1 MTEQPTQPETPGAAP
16 APGPPP
22 GPPPASPT
30 VGDWV
35 DLVHRRWP
43 MATAEPWDNV
53 GLQVGDPA
61 AAASTVLVALDVTAA
76 VLAEA
81 AEAGAGLVVAH
92 HPLVFRPLSSVQAG
106 DPVGSLMLR
115 AAGQGA
121 AVLAVHTNFDV
132 AAAGSPSD
140 VVADLLDLADRRPLR
155 PARTESDAAYKYVVF
170 CPVEAT
176 AKVLDAAARAGAGVI
191 GNYSHCS
198 FRTPGTGT
206 FLPEEG
212 AQPAV
217 GEVAMLN
224 QVSEERLEM
233 LVPAGR
239 LADVH
244 AAVVAAHPYEEVAAD
259 TYPLHTGTGL
269 GLGRVGRLRAPAP
282 LATLAGRLR
291 EGLPAPGLRMAGDP
305 GRRVERV
312 AVLGGSGGDEVA
324 TAVAAG
330 ADCYVT
336 GDLKHHQV
344 LLALAAGMACIDA
357 THAATEQAALPGLAD
372 QLRADAAIR
381 GWAVEVRLS
390 TVPPYPFAA

>member
-1 MTEQPTQPETPGAAP
+1 MSEQPSPPL
-16 APGPPP
+16 APGRSPA
-22 GPPPASPT
+22 ASPT

-35 DLVHRRWP
+35 ELVHRRWP
-43 MATAEPWDNV
+43 AATAEPWDNV

-61 AAASTVLVALDVTAA
+61 AAAPTVLVALDVTAA

-81 AEAGAGLVVAH
+81 AEVGAGLVVAH
-92 HPLVFRPLSSVQAG
+92 HPLVFRPLVSVLAG
-106 DPVGSLMLR
+106 DPVGGLVLR

-132 AAAGSPSD
+132 AGAGSPSD
-140 VVADLLDLADRRPLR
+140 VVADLLDLTDRRPLR
-155 PARTESDAAYKYVVF
+155 PAGAAGAAYKYVVF

-212 AQPAV
+212 AHPAV
-217 GEVAMLN
+217 GEIAQLN
-224 QVSEERLEM
+224 QVAEERLEV
-233 LVPAGR
+233 LVPTHR
-239 LADVH
+239 LAAVQ

-259 TYPLHTGTGL
+259 TYPLHADPEV
-269 GLGRVGRLRAPAP
+269 GLGRVGRVRMPTP
-282 LATLAGRLR
+282 LATLAERLR
-291 EGLPAPGLRMAGDP
+291 DGLPAPGLRMAGDP
-305 GRRVERV
+305 ARQVERV

-324 TAVAAG
+324 AAVAAG

-344 LLALAAGMACIDA
+344 LTALAAGMACIDA

-372 QLRADAAIR
+372 QLRTDAADR
-381 GWAVEVRLS
+381 GWTAQVRLS
-390 TVPPYPFAA
+390 TVPPSPFAG

>member
-1 MTEQPTQPETPGAAP
+1 MTEQPATATSGTT
-16 APGPPP
+16 
-22 GPPPASPT
+22 PT
-30 VGDWV
+30 VADLV

-43 MATAEPWDNV
+43 PATAEPWDNV

-61 AAASTVLVALDVTAA
+61 AAAASVLVALDVTAA

-81 AEAGAGLVVAH
+81 AELGAGLVVAH
-92 HPLVFRPLSSVQAG
+92 HPLMFRPMASVQAG
-106 DPVGSLMLR
+106 DPVGGLVLR
-115 AAGQGA
+115 AAVQGT
-121 AVLAVHTNFDV
+121 AVLAVHTNLDV

-155 PARTESDAAYKYVVF
+155 GAGAGAVPQTAYKYVVF

-176 AKVLDAAARAGAGVI
+176 GKVLDAAARAGGGVI
-191 GNYSHCS
+191 GNYSYCS

-212 AQPAV
+212 ARPAV
-217 GEVAMLN
+217 GEVARLN
-224 QVSEERLEM
+224 EVTEERLEI
-233 LVPAGR
+233 LVPADR
-239 LADVH
+239 LAAVQ

-282 LATLAGRLR
+282 LTTLAERLR
-291 EGLPAPGLRMAGDP
+291 EGLPAPGLRLAGDP
-305 GRRVERV
+305 GRRVEQV

-324 TAVAAG
+324 TAVAAR

-344 LLALAAGMACIDA
+344 LTALAAGMACIDA
-357 THAATEQAALPGLAD
+357 THAATEQVALPGLAG
-372 QLRADAAIR
+372 QLRADAAAH
-381 GWAVEVRLS
+381 GWAVQVHLS
-390 TVPPYPFAA
+390 TVPPHPFAS

>member
-1 MTEQPTQPETPGAAP
+1 MTEQPTPPQTPGAAS
-16 APGPPP
+16 
-22 GPPPASPT
+22 PPASPT

-35 DLVHRRWP
+35 ELVHRRWP
-43 MATAEPWDNV
+43 AATAEPWDNV
-53 GLQVGDPA
+53 GLLVGDPA
-61 AAASTVLVALDVTAA
+61 AAASTVLVALDVTAP

-81 AEAGAGLVVAH
+81 AEVGAGLVVAH
-92 HPLVFRPLSSVQAG
+92 HPLVLRPLASVQAG
-106 DPVGSLMLR
+106 DPVGGLVLR
-115 AAGQGA
+115 AARQGA

-140 VVADLLDLADRRPLR
+140 VVADLLDLAGRQPLR
-155 PARTESDAAYKYVVF
+155 PTRAVSDAAYKYVVF

-176 AKVLDAAARAGAGVI
+176 ANVLDAAARAGAGVI

-212 AQPAV
+212 AHPAV
-217 GEVAMLN
+217 GEVATLN
-224 QVSEERLEM
+224 QVAEERLEV
-233 LVPAGR
+233 LVPADR
-239 LADVH
+239 LAAVQ

-259 TYPLHTGTGL
+259 TYPLHAGSGP
-269 GLGRVGRLRAPAP
+269 GLGRVGRLPAPLP
-282 LATLAGRLR
+282 LATLAERLR
-291 EGLPAPGLRMAGDP
+291 AGLPAPGLRMAGDP
-305 GRRVERV
+305 GRQVQRV

-324 TAVAAG
+324 AAVAAG

-344 LLALAAGMACIDA
+344 LAALAAGMACIDA

-372 QLRADAAIR
+372 QLRTDAAAR
-381 GWAVEVRLS
+381 GWAVRVHLS
-390 TVPPYPFAA
+390 TVPPHPFAG